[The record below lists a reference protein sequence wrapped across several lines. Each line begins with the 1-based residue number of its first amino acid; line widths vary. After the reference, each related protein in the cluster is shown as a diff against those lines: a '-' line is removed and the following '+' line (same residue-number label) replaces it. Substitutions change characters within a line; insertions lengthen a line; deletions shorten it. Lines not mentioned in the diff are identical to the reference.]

1 LSWYKRQ
8 WRQWN
13 CYPEH
18 NSVSMNIV
26 YNI

>member
-13 CYPEH
+13 CYPKY
-18 NSVSMNIV
+18 NSVSINIV